1 MLGPRASF
9 RQHCVVRPIRPDGGP
24 QLAEALRRLSPEA
37 RQRRFLYSK
46 GSFSLT
52 ELEYFTHCDGV
63 NHLAWVLA
71 VTDPEGQEL
80 QPVAVALGVSV
91 KTVDAHRA
99 NVMHKLD
106 LHSVTDLVRY
116 AVRNQIIEA

>member
-1 MLGPRASF
+1 TNK
-9 RQHCVVRPIRPDGGP
+9 
-24 QLAEALRRLSPEA
+24 E
-37 RQRRFLYSK
+37 
-46 GSFSLT
+46 
-52 ELEYFTHCDGV
+52 
-63 NHLAWVLA
+63 
-71 VTDPEGQEL
+71 
-80 QPVAVALGVSV
+80 VAVALGVSV